1 MSAAGSAAPSAGSGS
16 RRRAGAR
23 WSNWG
28 GNQRC
33 APAEVAR
40 PTTPGQLS
48 AVVKAAA
55 ASGRTVK
62 AVGSGHS
69 FTDIAC
75 TSGVH
80 VHLDGYDRIL
90 DIDREAMRVK
100 VQSGVT
106 IAALSE
112 ALSEAGLGMPNLGDI
127 GYQSISGA
135 ISTGTHGTG
144 AKLCGLAHQVCA
156 LDLVTGDGTVVSCS
170 ENEEADLFAA
180 ARLGL
185 GAMGI
190 LSTVTLQCVP
200 AFRLRAEESAMRV
213 DAVLDQVDSLFDGND
228 HFEFYWVPHTGWALT
243 KANNRTDEP
252 VGGRSRV
259 REWYEQTFLENIA
272 FGAVCRVGRARPE
285 WIPRLATAVP
295 SSGARRYVARSDKV
309 FTSPRMVRFCEME
322 YSMPREHVGTALT
335 RLREFV
341 DDAGLMVS
349 FPVEVRVAAPDDIP
363 LSTSYGR
370 QSCYIA
376 IHMYRGTPY
385 DQYFRGAEA
394 IFSSLEGR
402 PHWGKLHYQTAAT
415 LRPRYPRWDD
425 FQGARRRVD
434 PEGRFAN
441 AYTDRVLGPVG

>member
-1 MSAAGSAAPSAGSGS
+1 MAAPVPSVS
-16 RRRAGAR
+16 RRTPAAL
-23 WSNWG
+23 WTNWG

-33 APAEVAR
+33 APQEVRR
-40 PTTPGQLS
+40 PTSVAELADAVRS
-48 AVVKAAA
+48 AGARDLA
-55 ASGRTVK
+55 VK

-69 FTDIAC
+69 FTDVAC
-75 TSGVH
+75 TTGMH

-90 DIDREAMRVK
+90 SIDRERAQVT

-112 ALSEAGLGMPNLGDI
+112 ALADVGLGMPNLGDI

-144 AKLCGLAHQVCA
+144 AKLCGLAHQVAA
-156 LDLVTGDGTVVSCS
+156 LELVAGNGDVVSAS
-170 ENEEADLFAA
+170 EAEEPDIFAA

-190 LSTVTLQCVP
+190 LSTITLQCVP
-200 AFRLRAEESAMRV
+200 AFHLRAEERAMRV
-213 DAVLDQVDSLFDGND
+213 DDVLADLDSLIDGND

-259 REWYEQTFLENIA
+259 REWYEQTFLENVA
-272 FGAVCRVGRARPE
+272 FGAVCRLGRARPH

-295 SSGARRYVARSDKV
+295 SSGTRRYVARSDKV

-322 YSMPREHVGTALT
+322 YSMPREHLGTALN
-335 RLREFV
+335 RLRQFV
-341 DDAGLMVS
+341 EDAGLMVS
-349 FPVEVRVAAPDDIP
+349 FPVEVRVAAPDEIP

-376 IHMYRGTPY
+376 IHMYRGMPY

-394 IFSSLEGR
+394 IFSELGGR

-415 LRPRYPRWDD
+415 LAPRYPKWDD
-425 FQGARRRVD
+425 FQSARRAVD
-434 PEGRFAN
+434 PKGRFAN
-441 AYTDRVLGPVG
+441 AYTDRVLGPVS

>member
-1 MSAAGSAAPSAGSGS
+1 VAAPAPSVQ
-16 RRRAGAR
+16 RRRPATL
-23 WSNWG
+23 WTNWG

-33 APAEVAR
+33 APEEISR
-40 PTTPGQLS
+40 PTTLAQLT
-48 AVVKAAA
+48 AAVKAAA
-55 ASGRTVK
+55 ANGQVVK

-69 FTDIAC
+69 FTDVAC
-75 TSGVH
+75 TSGVQ
-80 VHLDGYDRIL
+80 VRLDGFDQIL
-90 DIDREAMRVK
+90 DIDRERMQVT

-112 ALSEAGLGMPNLGDI
+112 ALSGAGLAMPNLGDI

-144 AKLCGLAHQVCA
+144 AKLCGLAHQVSA
-156 LDLVTGDGTVVSCS
+156 LELVTGEGSVVSAS
-170 ENEEADLFAA
+170 AEEEAGIFAA

-190 LSTVTLQCVP
+190 LSSVTLQCVP
-200 AFRLRAEESAMRV
+200 AFRLRAEEKAMRV
-213 DAVLDQVDSLFDGND
+213 DDVLAGIDELVDGND

-243 KANNRTDEP
+243 KTNNRTDEP
-252 VGGRSRV
+252 VGGRGRV
-259 REWYEQTFLENIA
+259 REWYEQVFLENVA
-272 FGAVCRVGRARPE
+272 FGAVCRVGRMRPQ

-295 SSGARRYVARSDKV
+295 SSGTRRYVARSDKV

-322 YSMPREHVGTALT
+322 YSLPREHLATALN
-335 RLREFV
+335 RLRQFIE
-341 DDAGLMVS
+341 DAGLMVS

-376 IHMYRGTPY
+376 IHMYRGMPY

-394 IFSSLEGR
+394 IFSALEGR

-415 LRPRYPRWDD
+415 LAPRYPKWDE
-425 FQGARRRVD
+425 FQAARRRVD
-434 PEGRFAN
+434 PNGRFAN
-441 AYTDRVLGPVG
+441 AYTDRVLGPVI

>member
-1 MSAAGSAAPSAGSGS
+1 MAGPVPTVS
-16 RRRAGAR
+16 RRQPAAR
-23 WSNWG
+23 WTNWG

-33 APAEVAR
+33 APEEIRR
-40 PTTPGQLS
+40 PTS
-48 AVVKAAA
+48 ATELVEAVKSAA
-55 ASGRTVK
+55 GRDLTVK

-69 FTDIAC
+69 FTDVAC
-75 TSGVH
+75 TTGMQVR
-80 VHLDGYDRIL
+80 LNGYDRIL
-90 DIDREAMRVK
+90 GIDREAGRVT

-106 IAALSE
+106 ITALSE
-112 ALSEAGLGMPNLGDI
+112 ALADVGLAMPNLGDI

-144 AKLCGLAHQVCA
+144 AKLCGLAHQVAA
-156 LDLVTGDGTVVSCS
+156 LELVTGDGAIVSAS
-170 ENEEADLFAA
+170 PTEEPEIFAA
-180 ARLGL
+180 ARLGV

-200 AFRLRAEESAMRV
+200 AFRLRAEERPMRV
-213 DAVLDQVDSLFDGND
+213 DDVLSDVDNLVEGND

-243 KANNRTDEP
+243 KANNRTEEP
-252 VGGRSRV
+252 VGGRSRAK
-259 REWYEQTFLENIA
+259 EWYEQIFLENVA
-272 FGAVCRVGRARPE
+272 FGAVCRLGRARPN

-295 SSGARRYVARSDKV
+295 SSGPRQYVARSDKV

-322 YSMPREHVGTALT
+322 YSLPREHLGTALN
-335 RLREFV
+335 RLRQFIE
-341 DDAGLMVS
+341 DAGLMVS

-376 IHMYRGTPY
+376 IHMYRGMPY

-394 IFSSLEGR
+394 IFSELEGR

-415 LRPRYPRWDD
+415 LAPRYPQWEA
-425 FQGARRRVD
+425 FQSARRSVD
-434 PEGRFAN
+434 PNGRFAN
-441 AYTDRVLGPVG
+441 AYTDRVLGAIT